1 MNSCRRDGEY
11 CTHCSSSAAS
21 ISSVAA
27 AACCVVVAL
36 SSICLVRVSTEG
48 CLARLACC
56 GHTASWQRKRAR
68 TFVESSR
75 HHRHHHRVIIASS
88 SIASSGVLLRPSWP
102 ATAVDASFTHSSA
115 FIALKPL
122 YLWTAQSVIGEHMYS
137 YVLSINLDKPL
148 TLPVAA
154 AAAASAVAISGA
166 ALLLPAAAVR
176 RCDPV
181 FCSVAVF

>member
-1 MNSCRRDGEY
+1 VATPLHGNENVRG
-11 CTHCSSSAAS
+11 HSSNR
-21 ISSVAA
+21 
-27 AACCVVVAL
+27 
-36 SSICLVRVSTEG
+36 LVII
-48 CLARLACC
+48 A
-56 GHTASWQRKRAR
+56 
-68 TFVESSR
+68 
-75 HHRHHHRVIIASS
+75 VIIASS

-176 RCDPV
+176 RCICDPV

>member
-1 MNSCRRDGEY
+1 LLLPLAVLLL
-11 CTHCSSSAAS
+11 HCHR
-21 ISSVAA
+21 SVWYEFRLK
-27 AACCVVVAL
+27 VVW
-36 SSICLVRVSTEG
+36 
-48 CLARLACC
+48 LACC

-75 HHRHHHRVIIASS
+75 HHRVSSRHHRVIIASS

-137 YVLSINLDKPL
+137 YVISINLDKPL

-154 AAAASAVAISGA
+154 AAAASAVAISAGA

-176 RCDPV
+176 RCICDPV
-181 FCSVAVF
+181 CCSVAVL

>member
-1 MNSCRRDGEY
+1 M
-11 CTHCSSSAAS
+11 
-21 ISSVAA
+21 
-27 AACCVVVAL
+27 
-36 SSICLVRVSTEG
+36 
-48 CLARLACC
+48 
-56 GHTASWQRKRAR
+56 
-68 TFVESSR
+68 
-75 HHRHHHRVIIASS
+75 
-88 SIASSGVLLRPSWP
+88 LRPSWP

-176 RCDPV
+176 RCICDPV